1 VLWLVVVIAAQQQ
14 LKHRNMALLL
24 FVFLIN
30 YLGAEAFSA
39 SSSGGEGASSSLSL
53 FDRFR
58 ASCPADIASI
68 RQFEPSLISEED
80 DNGIWVA
87 VYRSS
92 NNLPSVF
99 MKDDFLNAMRI
110 ATSVQG
116 GSEQGSESSSF
127 SVSTS
132 SSSSEKI
139 EVTSQGSS
147 SSSGG
152 ENGFPGRNIPVAVA
166 RLAKSTEFE
175 NCFVLDSMRCA
186 LKKEDTSPDCDGG
199 SEHAE
204 AIGVCIDELIK
215 YHIGTK
221 NRFDGAL
228 RCKATLVSSK
238 LLEDRGFGEVTDMC
252 GDMASHVSSFDGSM
266 SCYANRIVDTRAK
279 NVGARDRSLQ
289 ILGLLGPRNE
299 GILAQ
304 PDEISKSNN
313 NDDDEDYDPW
323 GSATFF

>member
-1 VLWLVVVIAAQQQ
+1 
-14 LKHRNMALLL
+14 MALLL
-24 FVFLIN
+24 LVFLFH
-30 YLGAEAFSA
+30 YLGVEAFSA
-39 SSSGGEGASSSLSL
+39 SSGGGEGASNSLSL

-99 MKDDFLNAMRI
+99 MKDDFLNAMHI

-116 GSEQGSESSSF
+116 GSEPGSESSSF

-132 SSSSEKI
+132 RSSSEKI
-139 EVTSQGSS
+139 EVTSQGSGSS

-152 ENGFPGRNIPVAVA
+152 EDGLPGRNVPVAVA
-166 RLAKSTEFE
+166 RLATSTEFE

-186 LKKEDTSPDCDGG
+186 LKKEDTDPDCDGG

-215 YHIGTK
+215 YHIVGTK

-266 SCYANRIVDTRAK
+266 SCYANRLVDTGAK

-299 GILAQ
+299 GILAKS
-304 PDEISKSNN
+304 DDSSKSNN
-313 NDDDEDYDPW
+313 KDDDDDDYDPW